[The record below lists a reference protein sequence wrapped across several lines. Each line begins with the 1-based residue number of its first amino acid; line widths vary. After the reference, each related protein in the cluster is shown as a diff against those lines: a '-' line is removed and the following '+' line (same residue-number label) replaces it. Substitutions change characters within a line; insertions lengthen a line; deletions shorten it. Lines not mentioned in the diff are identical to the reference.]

1 MSEPSMN
8 SLSNNEQKEDV
19 KRPSS
24 QAAGVVGDRV
34 RPFSGLAGS
43 MMTGTS
49 AVFAKFAKQIL
60 FVLAVIIGAGAGAVW
75 YYKSS
80 HPTSM
85 PAKPLASTS
94 AATGSP
100 KDLGAQGDNGKAPAP
115 TPAAPASTP
124 IPDQATPPNPKAP
137 PLDGTVQLPP
147 PPSTASGQAGQP
159 PAQAPVNRLDA
170 TFFTDGQ
177 QQSSSGSSFGAGAS
191 TINPALTANLQGAGQ
206 KSGEFTG
213 NLNPTATAKAQASMI
228 GNRSLLLAKGTLI
241 DCVLNTALTSGVP
254 GMASC
259 TTSKPVYSDNGKTL
273 LIERGSTISGE
284 FNGQMKT
291 GQSRM
296 YVLWTRLKTPKGVI
310 VNLDSPGADA
320 LGRPGLSG
328 EIDKHWW
335 ERIGS
340 AFMLSL
346 VQDAIGYAAT
356 RGANNN
362 NGASQM
368 YFQNTQQSGEN
379 MAAAIL
385 KETISIPPTLSKNQ
399 GDRVTVYVARDVDF
413 SNVYQVTP
421 TP

>member
-8 SLSNNEQKEDV
+8 SFSNNGQKEDV
-19 KRPSS
+19 KSS
-24 QAAGVVGDRV
+24 GVAGDRA
-34 RPFSGLAGS
+34 RPFMGVAGS
-43 MMTGTS
+43 MMNGTN
-49 AVFAKFAKQIL
+49 AVFAKYTKQVL
-60 FVLAVIIGAGAGAVW
+60 FVLAVIIGSVGGGVW

-85 PAKPLASTS
+85 PGKPIASSS

-100 KDLGAQGDNGKAPAP
+100 KDLGAQGDNGKAPGSTP
-115 TPAAPASTP
+115 PPPAASQSTAADASSIPPPGTPPLSGPAQVP
-124 IPDQATPPNPKAP
+124 PPPNP
-137 PLDGTVQLPP
+137 
-147 PPSTASGQAGQP
+147 STA
-159 PAQAPVNRLDA
+159 APQGPVVVPKNRLDA
-170 TFFTDGQ
+170 SFFTDGQ
-177 QQSSSGSSFGAGAS
+177 PPSNGSGFGNGAP
-191 TINPALTANLQGAGQ
+191 TINPVLPANLQGAGQ

-213 NLNPTATAKAQASMI
+213 NLNPTATPKAQASMI

-241 DCVLNTALTSGVP
+241 DCVLNTALTSGVA
-254 GMASC
+254 GMVSC
-259 TTSKPVYSDNGKTL
+259 TTTKPVYSDNGKTL
-273 LIERGSTISGE
+273 LIDRGSVISGE

-296 YVLWTRLKTPKGVI
+296 YVLWTRVKTPTGVKAD
-310 VNLDSPGADA
+310 LDSPGADA

-328 EIDKHWW
+328 DIDKHWW

-346 VQDAIGYAAT
+346 VQDAIGFAAT

>member
-1 MSEPSMN
+1 MNEPSMN
-8 SLSNNEQKEDV
+8 SFSNNGQQEDV
-19 KRPSS
+19 KGLSS
-24 QAAGVVGDRV
+24 SGIAGDRPPPL
-34 RPFSGLAGS
+34 RGNSSAILN
-43 MMTGTS
+43 GTTDWI
-49 AVFAKFAKQIL
+49 KKRAKQLL
-60 FVLAVIIGAGAGAVW
+60 FVLIVVVGGGAYISWVFFSRSPVMPSKVA
-75 YYKSS
+75 SS
-80 HPTSM
+80 STATAL
-85 PAKPLASTS
+85 PAS
-94 AATGSP
+94 
-100 KDLGAQGDNGKAPAP
+100 LGAQGDNGKSPVPAPAIPAP
-115 TPAAPASTP
+115 TPSADPAAP
-124 IPDQATPPNPKAP
+124 PNQKAP
-137 PLDGTVQLPP
+137 PLDGKGQLPP
-147 PPSTASGQAGQP
+147 PPSSASGHSVQP
-159 PAQAPVNRLDA
+159 PAQPPFNRLDA
-170 TFFTDGQ
+170 SFFTDGQ
-177 QQSSSGSSFGAGAS
+177 QQSSSGSGFGAGAP
-191 TINPALTANLQGAGQ
+191 TLNPALTANLQGAGQ

-259 TTSKPVYSDNGKTL
+259 TTTKPVYSDNGKTL
-273 LIERGSTISGE
+273 LIDRGSVISGE

-296 YVLWTRLKTPKGVI
+296 YVLWNRLKTPKGVI
-310 VNLDSPGADA
+310 ANLDSPGADA

-328 EIDKHWW
+328 DIDKHWW

>member
-1 MSEPSMN
+1 
-8 SLSNNEQKEDV
+8 
-19 KRPSS
+19 
-24 QAAGVVGDRV
+24 
-34 RPFSGLAGS
+34 
-43 MMTGTS
+43 
-49 AVFAKFAKQIL
+49 
-60 FVLAVIIGAGAGAVW
+60 
-75 YYKSS
+75 
-80 HPTSM
+80 
-85 PAKPLASTS
+85 
-94 AATGSP
+94 
-100 KDLGAQGDNGKAPAP
+100 
-115 TPAAPASTP
+115 
-124 IPDQATPPNPKAP
+124 
-137 PLDGTVQLPP
+137 
-147 PPSTASGQAGQP
+147 
-159 PAQAPVNRLDA
+159 
-170 TFFTDGQ
+170 
-177 QQSSSGSSFGAGAS
+177 
-191 TINPALTANLQGAGQ
+191 
-206 KSGEFTG
+206 
-213 NLNPTATAKAQASMI
+213 MI

>member
-1 MSEPSMN
+1 MNEPSMN
-8 SLSNNEQKEDV
+8 SFSNNEQKDDV
-19 KRPSS
+19 KRASS
-24 QAAGVVGDRV
+24 AGVAGDRA

-43 MMTGTS
+43 MMNGTS

-60 FVLAVIIGAGAGAVW
+60 FVLAVIIGSVGGAVW

-80 HPTSM
+80 HPTSL
-85 PAKPLASTS
+85 PVKPLASTS

-100 KDLGAQGDNGKAPAP
+100 KDLGAQGDNGKAPGL
-115 TPAAPASTP
+115 TPAAPAPST
-124 IPDQATPPNPKAP
+124 
-137 PLDGTVQLPP
+137 PP
-147 PPSTASGQAGQP
+147 PPETPANPAAPLSGQAQVP
-159 PAQAPVNRLDA
+159 PPPNSTTAAPQGSAPVPKNRLDA
-170 TFFTDGQ
+170 SFFTDGQ
-177 QQSSSGSSFGAGAS
+177 QQAGGSGIGNGAP
-191 TINPALTANLQGAGQ
+191 TFNPVLPANLQGAGQ

-254 GMASC
+254 GMSSC

-273 LIERGSTISGE
+273 LIDRGSTISGE

-328 EIDKHWW
+328 DIDKHWW

-399 GDRVTVYVARDVDF
+399 GDRVTVYVARDIDF

>member
-1 MSEPSMN
+1 MSEQSMN
-8 SLSNNEQKEDV
+8 SLSNNGQKEDLQ
-19 KRPSS
+19 RS
-24 QAAGVVGDRV
+24 AAPGVAGDRA

-43 MMTGTS
+43 MMTGTA
-49 AVFAKFAKQIL
+49 AVLAKFAKQIL
-60 FVLAVIIGAGAGAVW
+60 FVLAVLIGSIGGGVW

-80 HPTSM
+80 HPTTM
-85 PAKPLASTS
+85 PGKPVASSS

-100 KDLGAQGDNGKAPAP
+100 KDLGAQGDNGKSPVPAPAALGPSTPPPPETPANPGPPLSGTGQVPPAP
-115 TPAAPASTP
+115 TSTSVQP
-124 IPDQATPPNPKAP
+124 IQPQ
-137 PLDGTVQLPP
+137 
-147 PPSTASGQAGQP
+147 GQAP
-159 PAQAPVNRLDA
+159 RNRLDA
-170 TFFTDGQ
+170 SFFTDGQ
-177 QQSSSGSSFGAGAS
+177 PQGGGSGFGNGAP
-191 TINPALTANLQGAGQ
+191 TINPVLPANLQGTGQ

-259 TTSKPVYSDNGKTL
+259 TTTKPVYSDNGKTL
-273 LIERGSTISGE
+273 LIDRGSSISGE

-296 YVLWTRLKTPKGVI
+296 YVLWTRLKTPTGVV

-320 LGRPGLSG
+320 LGRPGLDG
-328 EIDKHWW
+328 DINRHWW

-368 YFQNTQQSGEN
+368 YFQNMQQSGEN
-379 MAAAIL
+379 MAATIL

-413 SNVYQVTP
+413 SNVYQATP

>member
-1 MSEPSMN
+1 MNEPSMN
-8 SLSNNEQKEDV
+8 SFSNNGQREDV
-19 KRPSS
+19 KGPSS
-24 QAAGVVGDRV
+24 QAAGVAGDRA
-34 RPFSGLAGS
+34 RPFMGLAGS
-43 MMTGTS
+43 MMNGTS

-60 FVLAVIIGAGAGAVW
+60 FVLAVIIGSVGGAVW

-80 HPTSM
+80 HPTSL
-85 PAKPLASTS
+85 PVKPIASTS

-100 KDLGAQGDNGKAPAP
+100 KDLGAQGDNGKAPGL
-115 TPAAPASTP
+115 TPAAPAPTTP
-124 IPDQATPPNPKAP
+124 PPPETPANPAAPLSGQAQVPPPPNP
-137 PLDGTVQLPP
+137 
-147 PPSTASGQAGQP
+147 STAAPQGS
-159 PAQAPVNRLDA
+159 APVPKNRLDA
-170 TFFTDGQ
+170 SFFTDGQ
-177 QQSSSGSSFGAGAS
+177 QQSSSGSGFGAGAP

-259 TTSKPVYSDNGKTL
+259 TTTKPVYSDNGKTL
-273 LIERGSTISGE
+273 LIDRGSVISGE

-296 YVLWTRLKTPKGVI
+296 YVLWNRLKTPKGVI
-310 VNLDSPGADA
+310 ANLDSPGADA

-328 EIDKHWW
+328 DIDKHWW

>member
-1 MSEPSMN
+1 MSESAMTSN
-8 SLSNNEQKEDV
+8 STEQV
-19 KRPSS
+19 
-24 QAAGVVGDRV
+24 QAPPPTGVAGDRPP
-34 RPFSGLAGS
+34 RLGGK
-43 MMTGTS
+43 TS
-49 AVFAKFAKQIL
+49 AMLNGSTTWIKNRAKQLL
-60 FVLAVIIGAGAGAVW
+60 FVLVVVVGGASFFSWAFFSRSPVMPNKVA
-75 YYKSS
+75 SS
-80 HPTSM
+80 STVTALPT
-85 PAKPLASTS
+85 
-94 AATGSP
+94 G
-100 KDLGAQGDNGKAPAP
+100 LGAQGDNGKSPIPAPAAPAP
-115 TPAAPASTP
+115 TLAADQGMP
-124 IPDQATPPNPKAP
+124 PDPKAP
-137 PLDGTVQLPP
+137 PLAGTAKIP
-147 PPSTASGQAGQP
+147 PPSTASAPSGQT

-170 TFFTDGQ
+170 SFFTDGQ
-177 QQSSSGSSFGAGAS
+177 QQSPSGSGFGAGAP
-191 TINPALTANLQGAGQ
+191 TINPALMANLQGAGQ

-273 LIERGSTISGE
+273 LIERGSNISGE

-328 EIDKHWW
+328 DIDKHWW